1 MSNQLG
7 VSDDSRTLFFVICRS
22 RTGSNLL
29 IDCLHQHPG
38 IRVWGEIFKNQKI
51 TTQELIS
58 TWKKSSEKVLG
69 CKLFYYHSKNGAG
82 DVWTFLDQN
91 PNVKFIHLTRKDKVR
106 TIISQAIA
114 THTKVWK
121 QKWPLSLPL
130 FFKRISIDRNWLATE
145 LEKTENW
152 EREFRNR
159 YKDRSILEICYEDLV
174 ADPGKSLDNCFDFLG
189 LKHVNIQI
197 RLHQQNPEKIETLV
211 KNWAEIEPFCRR
223 KQ

>member
-1 MSNQLG
+1 M
-7 VSDDSRTLFFVICRS
+7 RTV
-22 RTGSNLL
+22 
-29 IDCLHQHPG
+29 
-38 IRVWGEIFKNQKI
+38 
-51 TTQELIS
+51 
-58 TWKKSSEKVLG
+58 
-69 CKLFYYHSKNGAG
+69 
-82 DVWTFLDQN
+82 
-91 PNVKFIHLTRKDKVR
+91 
-106 TIISQAIA
+106 ISQAIA

-130 FFKRISIDRNWLATE
+130 FFKKISIDRNWLATE

-174 ADPGKSLDNCFDFLG
+174 ADPEKSLDNCFDFLG

-211 KNWAEIEPFCRR
+211 KNWAEIEPLCRR